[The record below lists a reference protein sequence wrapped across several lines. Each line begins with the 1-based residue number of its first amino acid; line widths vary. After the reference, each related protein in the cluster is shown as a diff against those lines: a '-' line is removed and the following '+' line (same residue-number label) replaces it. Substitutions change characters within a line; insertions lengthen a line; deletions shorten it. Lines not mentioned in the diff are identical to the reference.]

1 MSFIPKRIKEYTGK
15 KALVDGIPFTL
26 PVEAANSPALMA
38 IFPCDL
44 QQAKRFLPQGIHPLQ
59 LWKKALLV
67 VTVIDYRE
75 TTIGKYVE
83 YSIALACTY
92 GQKKAPRLLPAL
104 LPSFYKTGQYVIDL
118 PVSSEISVKG
128 GKGIW
133 GMPKHQASLD
143 FKVTEDKA
151 SSQYDLDGKLVT
163 YVEIELPK
171 KVWFPVKVKAS
182 NYCSFRGMLMRSDIF
197 LDNKAGFNL
206 FSKAKARF
214 VIGDHP
220 RLQGLKKLR
229 IQDCMATVYL
239 PAIHGV
245 LDDHIESWFLTDEQL
260 PEIAPE
266 GLESVV
272 NLKLSEK
279 WLAEPNAVIPNE

>member
-1 MSFIPKRIKEYTGK
+1 MSSIPKRIKEYTGK

-26 PVEAANSPALMA
+26 PVEATDSPALMA

-44 QQAKRFLPQGIHPLQ
+44 QQAKRFLPQGIHPLR
-59 LWKKALLV
+59 LWNNALLV

-92 GQKKAPRLLPAL
+92 GKSPAPRLLPAL
-104 LPSFYKTGQYVIDL
+104 LPSIFKTGQYVIDL

-171 KVWFPVKVKAS
+171 KAWFPVKVKAS

-220 RLQGLKKLR
+220 RLQKLKELN

-239 PAIHGV
+239 PSIHGV
-245 LDDHIESWFLTDEQL
+245 LDDHIESWFLTNEQL
-260 PEIAPE
+260 PEIAPQ
-266 GLESVV
+266 GMESVV
-272 NLKLSEK
+272 ELTLSEQ
-279 WLAEPNAVIPNE
+279 WLAAPNAEIPNE

>member
-1 MSFIPKRIKEYTGK
+1 MSFIPKRIKDTIGK

-26 PVEAANSPALMA
+26 PVGAINSPALMA

-44 QQAKRFLPQGIHPLQ
+44 QQAKRFLPHGIHPLC

-83 YSIALACTY
+83 YSIALACTF
-92 GQKKAPRLLPAL
+92 GKKPAPRLLPAL
-104 LPSFYKTGQYVIDL
+104 LPSLFKTGQYVIDL

-143 FKVTEDKA
+143 FKVTENKA

-163 YVEIELPK
+163 YVEIDLPK
-171 KVWFPVKVKAS
+171 RVWFPVKVKAS

-197 LDNKAGFNL
+197 LDNKVGFNL
-206 FSKAKARF
+206 FAKAKARF

-220 RLQGLKKLR
+220 RLQSLKQLD

-239 PAIHGV
+239 PSIHGI
-245 LDDHIESWFLTDEQL
+245 LDDHIESWFLTHEQL
-260 PEIAPE
+260 PEIAPQ

-272 NLKLSEK
+272 DLSLSED
-279 WLAEPNAVIPNE
+279 WLAPPSAVVPDE

>member
-1 MSFIPKRIKEYTGK
+1 MTSLPKRIKKYTGK
-15 KALVDGIPFTL
+15 KALVDGIPFTM
-26 PVEAANSPALMA
+26 PVAATDSPALMA

-44 QQAKRFLPQGIHPLQ
+44 EQAKKFMPAGIHPFT

-67 VTVIDYRE
+67 ITVIDYRE

-83 YSIALACTY
+83 YSIGLACTH
-92 GQKKAPRLLPAL
+92 GAKPAPRLLPAL
-104 LPSFYKTGQYVIDL
+104 LPSIFKTGQYVIDL

-133 GMPKHQASLD
+133 GMPKHQANLD
-143 FKVTEDKA
+143 FKVTDSKA
-151 SSQYDLDGKLVT
+151 SSQYDLNGKLVT
-163 YVEIELPK
+163 YVEIDLPK
-171 KVWFPVKVKAS
+171 HARFPVKIKAS
-182 NYCSFRGMLMRSDIF
+182 NFCSFRGMLMRSDIF

-220 RLQGLKKLR
+220 RLQALKKLN

-239 PAIHGV
+239 PSIYGV
-245 LDDHIESWFLTDEQL
+245 LDDHIESWFLTDEKL
-260 PEIAPE
+260 PEITPE
-266 GLESVV
+266 GMESVV
-272 NLKLSEK
+272 DLSLSED
-279 WLAEPNAVIPNE
+279 WLAPPTAVIPDE

>member
-1 MSFIPKRIKEYTGK
+1 MSFLPKRIKEYTGK

-26 PVEAANSPALMA
+26 PVGATNSPALMA

-44 QQAKRFLPQGIHPLQ
+44 QQAKRFLPQGIHPLS

-83 YSIALACTY
+83 YSIAIACTY
-92 GQKKAPRLLPAL
+92 GKKPAPRLLPAL
-104 LPSFYKTGQYVIDL
+104 LPWFYKTGQYVIDL

-143 FKVTEDKA
+143 FKVTDDKA
-151 SSQYDLDGKLVT
+151 SSQYDLDEKLVT
-163 YVEIELPK
+163 YVEIDLPK

-197 LDNKAGFNL
+197 LNNKAGFNL

-220 RLQGLKKLR
+220 RLQALKNLD

-239 PAIHGV
+239 PSIHGI
-245 LDDHIESWFLTDEQL
+245 LDDHIESWFLTSEQL
-260 PEIAPE
+260 PELTPE

-272 NLKLSEK
+272 DLSLSEE
-279 WLAEPNAVIPNE
+279 WLAAPNAVVPDE